1 MGDKDKSAKT
11 AKEELRAAQE
21 FSEWFLGYVEH
32 PWDLTPPLMRE
43 LVQKV
48 WVKTDNAKARLRDID
63 KFEEDPD
70 SLTDENLKEF
80 VNAAR
85 IEYNKLR
92 NNPPIRTGVYMLTKP
107 QKTKRIDQRFYEDG
121 TSIFNHGYQNGKTVL
136 IDGQR
141 GSGKSHLAIYYIM
154 VDCLRLGMKVVGNIP
169 LLNLDKIPEYYYSE
183 RMSDTLKFIC
193 EERLKGNYTCRLY
206 DEAQL
211 TQKTTRVASHSY
223 QTQSDIWAIERKFGS
238 MTVAILQLEAHI
250 PRELKSFCDL
260 HLHKPSAEQ
269 KNLVDIHIKTS
280 KKEYYSGVK
289 GGKKRDQEIEDMGI
303 FSEPPQLDTL
313 GLGLFWIDFEY
324 KDYYE
329 WMVKELSDRDWSE
342 GPISR
347 RQLELTVEYMSK
359 VDQTVDPRTELTD
372 EQRTAAII
380 EIIKNKKCG
389 IKEAAS
395 MFGWGRDKAR
405 YRIDRFSDTTS
416 DAT

>member
-1 MGDKDKSAKT
+1 MSDKDKIGKA

-32 PWDLTPPLMRE
+32 PWDLTSSLMRE
-43 LVQKV
+43 IVQKV
-48 WVKTDNAKARLRDID
+48 WVKTDNAKVWLRDID
-63 KFEEDPD
+63 GFEEKPD
-70 SLTDENLKEF
+70 SLTDEKLRDF
-80 VNAAR
+80 INAAR

-92 NNPPIRTGVYMLTKP
+92 NDPPIRTGIYMLTKP
-107 QKTKRIDQRFYEDG
+107 QRTKRINQRFYEDG

-154 VDCLRLGMKVVGNIP
+154 MDCLKLGMKVVGNIP
-169 LLNLDKIPEYYYSE
+169 LFNLDKIPEYYYSE
-183 RMSDTLKFIC
+183 RMSDTLRFIC

-206 DEAQL
+206 DEVQL
-211 TQKTTRVASHSY
+211 SQKTTRVASHSY

-269 KNLVDIHIKTS
+269 KNLVDVHTKTS

-289 GGKKRDQEIEDMGI
+289 GGRNRDREIEEMGI
-303 FSEPPQLDTL
+303 LSEPPQLDTL

-324 KDYYE
+324 KDFYE
-329 WMVKELSDRDWSE
+329 WMVKELSNRKWGED
-342 GPISR
+342 PISKQ
-347 RQLELTVEYMSK
+347 QLELTIEYMSGIDK
-359 VDQTVDPRTELTD
+359 TVDPRSELTD
-372 EQRTAAII
+372 GQRAAAIL
-380 EIIKNKKCG
+380 EIRKNRKCSLD
-389 IKEAAS
+389 EAAS
-395 MFGWGRDKAR
+395 MFGWQRGKAR
-405 YRIDRFSDTTS
+405 SQIDKITGKIHQG
-416 DAT
+416 